1 MHFLNSLSSSGSRA
15 AGPFSSCHWE
25 KGRVNSGQV
34 GSHRANSMI
43 ATDGFCDHSYEDT
56 YTQTDFSIQCTLYG
70 YVLVLAWIGFRQTL
84 MHLTTGL
91 FRSNPLTLSSR
102 ETQVLLTTVA
112 KVLLGFKYD

>member
-1 MHFLNSLSSSGSRA
+1 
-15 AGPFSSCHWE
+15 
-25 KGRVNSGQV
+25 
-34 GSHRANSMI
+34 MI

-56 YTQTDFSIQCTLYG
+56 CTQTDFSIQCTLYG

-112 KVLLGFKYD
+112 KVLLEFKYD